1 MERKQFTFYRSYL
14 DAIIRLPKKEQGAI
28 LLAICQYALN
38 ESEPTGLSPIA
49 ETVFTLVRP
58 TLDAGRRKAN
68 AGEAGGKTEAKQKQ
82 TASKTEAKQKQTA
95 SKTEAKQK
103 QTARE
108 KEGEVE
114 IEVEI
119 EKENECYREKTPNG
133 VEKKQR
139 FVPPTVEQ
147 VAEYC
152 LKRGNKVD
160 PQRWHDHY
168 SAKGWV
174 VGKSPMKDWKAAVR
188 TWEQRDAERLSAKA
202 VAKERDYSEG
212 WD

>member
-38 ESEPTGLSPIA
+38 ESDPTGLSPIA

-68 AGEAGGKTEAKQKQ
+68 AGEAGGKSEAKQKQ
-82 TASKTEAKQKQTA
+82 TASKTEAKAKQTP
-95 SKTEAKQK
+95 
-103 QTARE
+103 RE
-108 KEGEVE
+108 KEGEIEKEVE

-119 EKENECYREKTPNG
+119 EKENECYREKTPDG

-188 TWEQRDAERLSAKA
+188 TWEQRDAERLPAKA

>member
-68 AGEAGGKTEAKQKQ
+68 AGEAGGKSEAKQKQ
-82 TASKTEAKQKQTA
+82 NGSKTEAKA
-95 SKTEAKQK
+95 K

-108 KEGEVE
+108 KEGEVEKEVE

-119 EKENECYREKTPNG
+119 EKENECYREKTHDG

>member
-38 ESEPTGLSPIA
+38 ESDPTGLSPIA

-68 AGEAGGKTEAKQKQ
+68 AGEAGGKSEAKQKQ
-82 TASKTEAKQKQTA
+82 TASKTEAKAKQTP
-95 SKTEAKQK
+95 
-103 QTARE
+103 RE
-108 KEGEVE
+108 KEGEIEKEVE

-119 EKENECYREKTPNG
+119 VKENECYREKTPDG

-188 TWEQRDAERLSAKA
+188 TWEQRDAERLPAKA

>member
-68 AGEAGGKTEAKQKQ
+68 AGEAGGKSEAKQKQ
-82 TASKTEAKQKQTA
+82 TASKTEAKAKQTP
-95 SKTEAKQK
+95 
-103 QTARE
+103 RE
-108 KEGEVE
+108 KEGEIEKEVE

-119 EKENECYREKTPNG
+119 EKENECYREKTPDG

>member
-68 AGEAGGKTEAKQKQ
+68 AGEAGGKSEAKQKQ
-82 TASKTEAKQKQTA
+82 TASKTEAKAKQTPM
-95 SKTEAKQK
+95 
-103 QTARE
+103 E
-108 KEGEVE
+108 KEGEIEKEVE

-119 EKENECYREKTPNG
+119 EKENECYI
-133 VEKKQR
+133 
-139 FVPPTVEQ
+139 PP
-147 VAEYC
+147 
-152 LKRGNKVD
+152 
-160 PQRWHDHY
+160 
-168 SAKGWV
+168 
-174 VGKSPMKDWKAAVR
+174 KSPKGE
-188 TWEQRDAERLSAKA
+188 WEWYTQDTELLSALRGFEAMRNKIKA
-202 VAKERDYSEG
+202 PMTPRARKLLAGELDKLAGDIRGKIAILDQSIVNNWKSVYAIKGKTEEPRRYREL
-212 WD
+212 